1 MDFPGGS
8 DSEEFAWNAVDLD
21 SISGLERSPG
31 EGNDYPLQYSCLE
44 NSMDRGAWWAT
55 VHRVTKSWTGLS
67 NYHFH
72 FFFKILGNNGYPIEI
87 CFFLIGTSQRNLDK
101 LQRKKSVLLSSGKSK
116 YLTFKTH
123 DQDLGT
129 FISVFNSSA
138 DNKNSFIP
146 PMLWPYHPKVT
157 VEILTPYGNKQM
169 KERHFTHTS
178 VTALCIILDHG
189 FLSLIGTILIEWEL
203 LSF

>member
-1 MDFPGGS
+1 MDREAWHAAFHGVVKRWTWLS
-8 DSEEFAWNAVDLD
+8 DWMESTESIRQWTSLVAQTEEFAWNAVDLD
-21 SISGLERSPG
+21 SIFGLERSPG
-31 EGNDYPLQYSCLE
+31 EANDYPLQYSCLE

-72 FFFKILGNNGYPIEI
+72 FFFKIFGNNGYPIEI
-87 CFFLIGTSQRNLDK
+87 CFFLIGTSQCNLDK

-116 YLTFKTH
+116 YLTFKTD
-123 DQDLGT
+123 DQDLGN

-138 DNKNSFIP
+138 DNINSFIP

-157 VEILTPYGNKQM
+157 VRN
-169 KERHFTHTS
+169 S
-178 VTALCIILDHG
+178 D
-189 FLSLIGTILIEWEL
+189 SLWK
-203 LSF
+203 

>member
-8 DSEEFAWNAVDLD
+8 DWRICLKCSRPGFDLWVGKIPWRREWLPTPVFLPREFH
-21 SISGLERSPG
+21 GQRSLVG
-31 EGNDYPLQYSCLE
+31 
-44 NSMDRGAWWAT
+44 T

-67 NYHFH
+67 NYHFQ
-72 FFFKILGNNGYPIEI
+72 FFFKIFGNNGYPIEI
-87 CFFLIGTSQRNLDK
+87 CFFLIGTSQCNLDK

-116 YLTFKTH
+116 YLTFKTD
-123 DQDLGT
+123 DQDLGN

-157 VEILTPYGNKQM
+157 VRN
-169 KERHFTHTS
+169 S
-178 VTALCIILDHG
+178 D
-189 FLSLIGTILIEWEL
+189 SLWK
-203 LSF
+203 